1 MWKALLAVCLLT
13 LASIGV
19 AGARVD
25 SPPAELARFKAVT
38 GGAAWDA
45 LKTLHTSGKLQA
57 GGLDGTFEATLDLLT
72 GRSVNSYELGPI
84 RGGEGYDG
92 THGWTRDPGGE
103 VATHDAPEARR
114 RARSQAWLDARAFW
128 YPERIAATY
137 GAATTRESGG
147 NAYTVLVATPQAG
160 DPVTLWFDKESG
172 LLTRVVQVQ
181 DQDTA
186 TTTYSDWREVDGLRL
201 PFRSVTDLTDAAGR
215 TDARQRTDVTV
226 TSYHLN
232 VAVSDANF
240 AMPKMAETAHIEGG
254 KTTTRIPF
262 ELVNNHI
269 YVGGEIDGK
278 PARFLVDTGGVNL
291 LTPAAA
297 KKFGIAGQGKLSV
310 RGVGD
315 KPADLAFARAGQ
327 VRVGDAVLDDPVF
340 YVVDLGD
347 LPRVEGVVCDG
358 LVGYEMFRRFG
369 VTIDYAKQVLTLSDP
384 ESFTPPADAHV
395 VPFDLADRIPMVQ
408 GQLDGVPVRLSIDT
422 GSRASLSLFSPF
434 VREHDLVA
442 KYSAAPEAVTG
453 WGVGGPSRSRP
464 ARFGNLE
471 LGGFAISGIAG
482 DLYTGDKGAFAS
494 PDAAGNLGGG
504 VLNRFTVAFDYAA
517 RRMYLAPNANFHA
530 ADPFDRSGL
539 WLLGDGDALEVVDV
553 AIDSA
558 AARAGLRVGDRIRS
572 IGAQPI
578 TQRPLAEWRR
588 HLRELP
594 VGTQLAIG
602 FLRDAEP
609 ARVELVLADRIPAT
623 SPEIVLDSG
632 SDKSTAQD

>member
-1 MWKALLAVCLLT
+1 MWKALLGACLLT
-13 LASIGV
+13 LVPIGT
-19 AGARVD
+19 AGAGVD
-25 SPPAELARFKAVT
+25 SPPAVLARFKAVT
-38 GGAAWDA
+38 GGAGWDA
-45 LKTLHTSGKLQA
+45 LKTLQTSGKLQA
-57 GGLDGTFEATLDLLT
+57 GGLDGTFDATQDLLT

-103 VATHDAPEARR
+103 VAAHDAPEARR

-128 YPERIAATY
+128 YPERIPATY
-137 GAATTRESGG
+137 GAATTRELDGD
-147 NAYTVLVATPQAG
+147 AYTVLVATPHAG
-160 DPVTLWFDKESG
+160 DPVTLWFDEESG

-186 TTTYSDWREVDGLRL
+186 TTTYSDWREVDGLRF
-201 PFRSVTDLTDAAGR
+201 PFRSVTDVTDAAGR
-215 TDARQRTDVTV
+215 TDMRQRTDVTV
-226 TSYHLN
+226 TRYRLN
-232 VAVSDANF
+232 VAVNEVEF
-240 AMPKMAETAHIEGG
+240 ALPKMADTAHIEGG

-262 ELVNNHI
+262 ELINNHI
-269 YVGGEIDGK
+269 HVHGEIDGK

-291 LTPAAA
+291 LTAAAA
-297 KKFGIAGQGKLSV
+297 KKFGIAGHGKLSV

-347 LPRVEGVVCDG
+347 LPKVEGVICDG

-369 VTIDYAKQVLTLSDP
+369 VTIDYAKHVLTLSDP
-384 ESFTPPADAHV
+384 KSFTPPAGAHA

-408 GQLDGVPVRLSIDT
+408 GQLDGLPVRLSIDT

-434 VREHDLVA
+434 VRKHDLVTR
-442 KYSAAPEAVTG
+442 YSAAPEAVTG

-471 LGGFAISGIAG
+471 LGGFAIGGIAG

-504 VLNRFTVAFDYAA
+504 VLNRFTVAFDYAG
-517 RRMYLAPNANFHA
+517 RRMYLAPNADFARPDN
-530 ADPFDRSGL
+530 FDRSGL
-539 WLLGDGDALEVVDV
+539 WLFGDGDALKVVDV
-553 AIDSA
+553 APDSA
-558 AARAGLRVGDRIRS
+558 ARHAGLRNGDRITA
-572 IGAQPI
+572 IGDEPVTSRI
-578 TQRPLAEWRR
+578 LTEWRQR
-588 HLRELP
+588 LRDLP
-594 VGTQLAIG
+594 AGTRLAIE
-602 FLRDAEP
+602 FQRDAKS
-609 ARVELVLADRIPAT
+609 ATVVLVLADRIPAT
-623 SPEIVLDSG
+623 SPADGTQPADHSG
-632 SDKSTAQD
+632 Q